1 MARLLFWQRKRD
13 AGAVDEPRSPSYKPV
28 FLKLPFLL
36 SFAVYLG
43 LLLAVLEWGCRV
55 FPSAHSF
62 QDVPNNVPAGGR
74 VILYSAPLVGRQA
87 RRTPAPAA
95 GPLQPRATAP
105 PKIPRRSAMS
115 HLALFQ
121 KRNGTS
127 GAGETSE
134 PTTPDDTSAIPTP
147 DAPTTEMTFTTQAPA
162 PTVVSGV
169 TVMVRP
175 PVTIARR
182 EVHPPE
188 YVDVLNL
195 KLGNS
200 TQPFSNSSSSNYTS
214 PLRRRRPDESKYA
227 HLSGPTVGVA
237 YYMNEDQALMRA
249 RFAAARVEGS
259 PLPDMNLRYKGA
271 KLVYYMPSVA
281 ESEASRGFPCD
292 LVDEG
297 MDYQSWGLI
306 TCNGPAFVFHDSTC
320 FDRWVRA
327 SQYEEPY
334 RRAREKMGMPWA
346 VEEGL
351 DYQWEQQW
359 EGDLVR
365 PCPGSNIPPENVR
378 QHQVDELPTT
388 RILFNGLDGEPTST
402 GLADYRYMVDP
413 VNGKVTATSMAL
425 RPPPEQATAG
435 VVPLVLFNSH
445 GVPTA
450 TGRGIVE
457 VITDSRGMPV
467 ATTTR
472 WVEQSS
478 TVITL
483 RNDKGEPT
491 ATQTF
496 ALYPVRPTY
505 GTDAPDL
512 TITLRNSRGLP
523 TATVTGKPAGPK
535 SSENFFRSPDSDKLF
550 VVSASVY
557 WLVLYMPVVLTLLC
571 AIFSEMISNNLREL
585 LPFNAM
591 TRPDGAT
598 AQESLL
604 MPKGVISGVVNSF
617 QLLFR
622 FKQPASLLSDLL
634 VVCSA
639 VITTLSTEAVGIQ
652 LGGSCLPDD
661 ATGCY
666 IKLAAFL
673 PPARAVQ
680 ALLIVSLL
688 AVLTTAYILWRWDS
702 GVAAPPGSLMAT
714 GSLMQNSRVLELFRG
729 IRPEGG
735 VSKNISDRTIVGS
748 LQGQRFKLQHYR
760 TPSQRI
766 LSYGMVAKGPRAA
779 SREGLL
785 AEDKSKTWVKRTLT
799 RASSFTKMAKRPS
812 WATTP
817 GMLDWSTY
825 RRRTTDKVLDVCGL
839 LYLAG
844 LIILITYYNVTVNP
858 DTSFERFIN
867 DQDSGVRV
875 LFTAFGV
882 LLTFFWDYYY
892 ARKLLHFPGT
902 DQMLT
907 LRLGVALMEPY
918 RQLWRRP
925 QTALKS
931 VAVAPPT
938 TVFVGIWESMVRR
951 EVFATCVALANIISK
966 LTPPLL
972 SNVPFSPV
980 QTWLFSQVATYTTMA
995 CLAFLTL
1002 VLGYGTL
1009 FVKYPHMPIDPGS
1022 VAGKMYY
1029 LCDSDVLHDFQ
1040 GFSGRKEKDCLA
1052 RLDPDWKYTFG
1063 KMTGVSGEQRI
1074 GVQAHVAAPVKEV
1087 PGWDG
1092 RECSD
1097 REAGDDRPRSDEGL
1111 RERQVGKQAFGKMG
1125 GNGKTD
1131 IGDLGNR
1138 DKQGIVWQDQA
1149 GVRL

>member
-1 MARLLFWQRKRD
+1 MARLLFWQRQRD

-36 SFAVYLG
+36 SFAVYLC

-62 QDVPNNVPAGGR
+62 QDVPDDVPPGGR
-74 VILYSAPLVGRQA
+74 IVLFSAPLVGRQA
-87 RRTPAPAA
+87 RQTPAPAA
-95 GPLQPRATAP
+95 GPLQPRVTAA
-105 PKIPRRSAMS
+105 PKMPRRSAMS

-134 PTTPDDTSAIPTP
+134 PNTPDDTSTIPAPDTPTP
-147 DAPTTEMTFTTQAPA
+147 EMTFTTQAPA
-162 PTVVSGV
+162 ATVVSGV
-169 TVMVRP
+169 TVMLRP

-195 KLGNS
+195 QLGNS
-200 TQPFSNSSSSNYTS
+200 TRQFTNSSSSNYTS

-237 YYMNEDQALMRA
+237 YYVVEDHTLMRA
-249 RFAAARVEGS
+249 RREANRVEGAQ
-259 PLPDMNLRYKGA
+259 PWDRNVMYKGA
-271 KLVYYMPSVA
+271 NLVYYMPSAA
-281 ESEASRGFPCD
+281 ESEAARGFPCD

-297 MDYQSWGLI
+297 MDSQSWGLI
-306 TCNGPAFVFHDSTC
+306 TCNGPAFVFHESTC

-327 SQYEEPY
+327 AQYEEPY
-334 RRAREKMGMPWA
+334 RLARQKAGMSWG
-346 VEEGL
+346 VTEML

-365 PCPGSNIPPENVR
+365 PCAGSNIAPENVR
-378 QHQVDELPTT
+378 QYQAEELPAT
-388 RILFNGLDGEPTST
+388 RIIFRGPDGEPTST
-402 GLADYRYMVDP
+402 GVAEYRYMIDP
-413 VNGKVTATSMAL
+413 VNGRVTSTSMAL
-425 RPPPEQATAG
+425 RPPPEKTTAG

-496 ALYPVRPTY
+496 ALPPVRPTY
-505 GTDAPDL
+505 GTDAHDL

-523 TATVTGKPAGPK
+523 TATVTGKPAGPR
-535 SSENFFRSPDSDKLF
+535 SSDNFFRSPDSDKLF

-557 WLVLYMPVVLTLLC
+557 WLVLYMPVVLTLFC

-652 LGGSCLPDD
+652 LSGNCLPDD
-661 ATGCY
+661 ANGCY
-666 IKLAAFL
+666 MGMAVFL

-688 AVLTTAYILWRWDS
+688 SVLATAHILWRWDS

-735 VSKNISDRTIVGS
+735 LSKNISDRTVVGS

-785 AEDKSKTWVKRTLT
+785 AEEKSKTWVKRTLT
-799 RASSFTKMAKRPS
+799 KASTFTKMTKRPS

-882 LLTFFWDYYY
+882 LLSFFWDYYY
-892 ARKLLHFPGT
+892 ARKLFP
-902 DQMLT
+902 LPA
-907 LRLGVALMEPY
+907 RI
-918 RQLWRRP
+918 
-925 QTALKS
+925 K
-931 VAVAPPT
+931 
-938 TVFVGIWESMVRR
+938 
-951 EVFATCVALANIISK
+951 C
-966 LTPPLL
+966 
-972 SNVPFSPV
+972 SP
-980 QTWLFSQVATYTTMA
+980 
-995 CLAFLTL
+995 CL
-1002 VLGYGTL
+1002 
-1009 FVKYPHMPIDPGS
+1009 
-1022 VAGKMYY
+1022 
-1029 LCDSDVLHDFQ
+1029 
-1040 GFSGRKEKDCLA
+1040 
-1052 RLDPDWKYTFG
+1052 
-1063 KMTGVSGEQRI
+1063 
-1074 GVQAHVAAPVKEV
+1074 
-1087 PGWDG
+1087 
-1092 RECSD
+1092 
-1097 REAGDDRPRSDEGL
+1097 
-1111 RERQVGKQAFGKMG
+1111 
-1125 GNGKTD
+1125 
-1131 IGDLGNR
+1131 
-1138 DKQGIVWQDQA
+1138 
-1149 GVRL
+1149 